1 VTLTDLLNLA
11 ARLRAGGDEK
21 LMDEFDAHQ
30 TSGQM
35 ALAVL

>member
-21 LMDEFDAHQ
+21 LMDEFDAARDG
-30 TSGQM
+30 GQG
-35 ALAVL
+35 VLL